1 MRISIATANKVEFD
15 IDKKE
20 EMNNVFVLVRCVHVL
35 SAVTSL
41 IILYP
46 IGKICHT

>member
-1 MRISIATANKVEFD
+1 MRIYIATANEVEFD
-15 IDKKE
+15 IEKKE
-20 EMNNVFVLVRCVHVL
+20 EMNNVFVLFRFVYVL
-35 SAVTSL
+35 SAGTSL